1 MLSGQR
7 WIRDRQTFGVRLG
20 LHRMEAMLAVLGHPE
35 RRLSFW
41 HIAGTNGK
49 GSVAAVLT
57 AVFRLQ
63 YRVGTFVSPAFDGY
77 RGRFS
82 VQGRAVD
89 VATFERLAS
98 VVRVASE
105 TLDRSDPLTE
115 FEALTLMALL
125 HFVEQGVQQVVWETG
140 LGGKYDSTNP
150 VRPLVTGITNV
161 GHDHLEVLGPTL
173 REVAEQKA
181 GIIKESVPIV
191 TGAEG
196 IAYGVIERVAREQR
210 APLWTVGR
218 DVAVLMEAMERQG
231 QRFWY
236 RGRRQDVGGLFLP
249 LHGGHQADNLAVA
262 LGMLEA
268 ADHLPTPEL
277 LRLSLAQVAWPLRFE
292 VFHRNSHTVI
302 LDGAHNPEGASAL
315 TRSYRS
321 FARRFLPKNA
331 QPVVVLGVLE
341 GKSMRDML
349 VHLAAISNRI
359 VVAAPAVHRAL
370 PVEEMLSLLDDGYW
384 QVDSA
389 SSVAQALERARTMSN
404 IVVVCGSLYTVD
416 EARKAMEQHMDRWKP
431 IGDEDGDARAAL

>member
-20 LHRMEAMLAVLGHPE
+20 LHRMEAMLTVLGHPE

-57 AVFRLQ
+57 AVLRLH

-77 RGRFS
+77 RGRFT

-89 VATFERLAS
+89 APTFERLAG

-140 LGGKYDSTNP
+140 LGGKYDSTNL

-161 GHDHLEVLGPTL
+161 GHDHLEVLGPTQ
-173 REVAEQKA
+173 RDVAEQKA

-210 APLWTVGR
+210 APLWTVRR
-218 DVAVLMEAMERQG
+218 DVAVSMEAMERHG

-249 LHGGHQADNLAVA
+249 LHGRHQADNLAVA

-268 ADHLPTPEL
+268 ADYLPAPAL
-277 LRLSLAQVAWPLRFE
+277 LRLSLAQVVWPLRFE
-292 VFHRNSHTVI
+292 VLRCGSQTVI
-302 LDGAHNPEGASAL
+302 LDGAHNPEGVAAL
-315 TRSYRS
+315 AMSYRS
-321 FARRFLPKNA
+321 FARRFLPPNA
-331 QPVVVLGVLE
+331 RPVIVLGVLA
-341 GKSMRDML
+341 GKPIDDML

-359 VVAAPAVHRAL
+359 VVVAPDVHRAL
-370 PVEEMLSLLDDGYW
+370 PVEAMLSMLDHGRW

-389 SSVAQALERARTMSN
+389 ASVAQGLERARTMSN
-404 IVVVCGSLYTVD
+404 LVVVCGSLYTVD
-416 EARKAMEQHMDRWKP
+416 EARKAMEQHMDSWKL